1 MSCLLSLAHPN
12 RSVLGK
18 EEKRVCVFQYVIA
31 HSTLAAETNGVSS
44 INKNICGFLYCSLCA
59 AMDMICGRGAPVL

>member
-12 RSVLGK
+12 CSVLGK
-18 EEKRVCVFQYVIA
+18 EEKGVCVFQYVIA

-59 AMDMICGRGAPVL
+59 ATDMICGRGAPVL